1 MTTRTLPARN
11 GKFHRN
17 AGFPD
22 PAGPTPPSVIE
33 QYRELCLSGRL
44 FIEQGENASAGAAA
58 PHLRF
63 AVHPAAGRGWAE
75 VVQICNGLTIGRA
88 DYELRYPS
96 REDYPVNSGLFGFCM
111 LLSGSVDFGGGN
123 RGVKETA
130 RAGDVWFRGGEF
142 GAAASGSTGSGTITS
157 DQPAGLRM
165 RGISIDMPPAMVEAL
180 VEEHRAAPATLL
192 AECLRGRR
200 PFFVAHAAASA
211 RAAQA
216 AGRLL
221 AKHNE
226 SVVGRLELESLALD
240 LLAQVLGSL
249 SRHGD
254 GVPPPRTCRRR
265 RAALDDAL
273 DILRSEYAQPHTIA
287 SLSRRVGLNEC
298 YLKSAFRE
306 YAGTTIAAYLRT
318 LRMRRAREMIESG
331 NHTVQQV
338 ALFVGY
344 ANPSHFAAAFRGVFG
359 ISPSALRQADASPP

>member
-1 MTTRTLPARN
+1 MTTRTLPARD
-11 GKFHRN
+11 GKFHRS
-17 AGFPD
+17 AGFPS
-22 PAGPTPPSVIE
+22 PAGPTPPSAIE

-44 FIEQGENASAGAAA
+44 FIEEAENARAGAAA
-58 PHLRF
+58 HHLRF

-96 REDYPVNSGLFGFCM
+96 REDHSVSPGLFGFCM
-111 LLSGSVDFGGGN
+111 LLSGSVDFGGGD

-142 GAAASGSTGSGTITS
+142 GTAASGTITS
-157 DQPAGLRM
+157 DQPAGRRM
-165 RGISIDMPPAMVEAL
+165 QGISIDMPPAMVEAL

-211 RAAQA
+211 HAAQA
-216 AGRLL
+216 AGCLL
-221 AKHNE
+221 AKRNE

-249 SRHGD
+249 SRPGG
-254 GVPPPRTCRRR
+254 GVPPPKTCRRR

-344 ANPSHFAAAFRGVFG
+344 ANPSHFAAAFRGIFG